1 MKNVH
6 RGAVIGG
13 KALDAGMMGAAA
25 LGQAELLPEMM
36 VARKVVNGLEKLSK
50 EGGASSLKNFYLVCN
65 NKIKS
70 WQPNRSRLS
79 SILPK

>member
-1 MKNVH
+1 MYKLGHKRGKAPILGMKNVH

-13 KALDAGMMGAAA
+13 KLLDGGMMGAAA

-50 EGGASSLKNFYLVCN
+50 
-65 NKIKS
+65 
-70 WQPNRSRLS
+70 
-79 SILPK
+79 